1 MIYGSPPCFA
11 KLAMMASEPA
21 LSPSTTS
28 GPTTSGSTPSPSA
41 LSASAYAAGRPSVSI
56 VIPAYNE
63 ESVIRQCVT
72 AAIYQSVP
80 ALEIIVV
87 DNKSKDAT
95 AAIVR
100 QLQEEYPESG
110 IRLLSQDAEQGLIPT
125 RNFGLDSARGDI
137 LGRIDADSLLEPDW
151 VEEVIKAF
159 ADPSVQAATGPVV
172 YYDMPMRRFGLKADD
187 RVRRLMLKLAKQQY
201 HFLFGSNMALRRS
214 AWETIRSEVCR
225 DEKDEMHEDID
236 LSLHLADHAL
246 RVEYW
251 PEMVSGMSARRLEDS
266 PRDYRYYVTRF
277 DRTYKAHN
285 VKKIALKAPMVVF
298 FSIYFPAKLL
308 RAIHAANSSSP
319 AKRGGI

>member
-1 MIYGSPPCFA
+1 
-11 KLAMMASEPA
+11 MAIKPGLTASTYPA
-21 LSPSTTS
+21 ST
-28 GPTTSGSTPSPSA
+28 
-41 LSASAYAAGRPSVSI
+41 YAIGRPSVSI
-56 VIPAYNE
+56 VVPAHNE

-87 DNKSKDAT
+87 DNLSKDAT
-95 AAIVR
+95 ATIVG
-100 QLQEEYPESG
+100 QLQREYPEAG
-110 IRLLSQDAEQGLIPT
+110 IRLLYQDSEQGLIPT
-125 RNFGLDSARGDI
+125 RNLGLDAAQGEI

-187 RVRRLMLKLAKQQY
+187 KVRQLMLKLARHQY
-201 HFLFGSNMALRRS
+201 HFLFGSNMAIRKR
-214 AWETIRSEVCR
+214 AWERIRGEVCR
-225 DEKDEMHEDID
+225 DENDEMHEDID
-236 LSLHLADHAL
+236 LSLHLAEHEM
-246 RVEYW
+246 RIQYW

-298 FSIYFPAKLL
+298 FSVYFPAKLL
-308 RAIHAANSSSP
+308 RSLRTANSSA
-319 AKRGGI
+319 AKRVGT